1 MSYWQLFYHIV
12 WSTKKRQPLITPQIE
27 PLIYDFLRAKAISL
41 GGVVFAI
48 NGMEEHVHVVTSIP
62 PRIAVAKFV
71 GQLKGV
77 SSARINKIRNIA
89 EPRFAWQG
97 EYGVFSFDHKRLPN
111 VVAYVNKQKEHH
123 AANNL
128 IPMLERDEGESVR
141 LVRED
146 EIIYAVDDPLWW
158 REMLTLPDR

>member
-12 WSTKKRQPLITPQIE
+12 WSTKQRQPLITPQIE

-48 NGMEEHVHVVTSIP
+48 NGMEEHVHVVASIP

-77 SSARINKIRNIA
+77 SSAKINKMRGIE
-89 EPRFAWQG
+89 EPRFAWQA

-111 VVAYVNKQKEHH
+111 VVAYVNRQKEHH
-123 AANNL
+123 AAGNL
-128 IPMLERDEGESVR
+128 IPVLERDEGKSVR
-141 LVRED
+141 LVHEE
-146 EIIYAVDDPLWW
+146 EIVYTVDDPLWW
-158 REMLTLPDR
+158 REMLALSDR